1 MAVRLVTL
9 PVTVCCCLVPADGNP
24 IKAVVDALTQA
35 PQGIWIA
42 AAFEQML
49 ENAVVL
55 ARDADKQLGL
65 VEEDSKVRLTTQ
77 HVPAAALRLPPLRRQ
92 RCTPLTVSAQAAE
105 SAAQRSLRGWPCRH
119 MRRWSLYHVDV

>member
-1 MAVRLVTL
+1 
-9 PVTVCCCLVPADGNP
+9 VPADGNP

-55 ARDADKQLGL
+55 AREADKQLGL
-65 VEEDSKVRLTTQ
+65 VEEDSKVGLTAQ
-77 HVPAAALRLPPLRRQ
+77 HAPTAAWHLPPLPRQHCAPLAVARRV
-92 RCTPLTVSAQAAE
+92 LNGAALLALLA
-105 SAAQRSLRGWPCRH
+105 SRNMFG
-119 MRRWSLYHVDV
+119 